1 VFCSIAPVLVR
12 RRVGITTPT
21 SRTSSVLSLL
31 AFVYSGWMI
40 YGAGAQVALLGLILM
55 VSGIPVY
62 VWLRRD

>member
-1 VFCSIAPVLVR
+1 
-12 RRVGITTPT
+12 
-21 SRTSSVLSLL
+21 
-31 AFVYSGWMI
+31 MI